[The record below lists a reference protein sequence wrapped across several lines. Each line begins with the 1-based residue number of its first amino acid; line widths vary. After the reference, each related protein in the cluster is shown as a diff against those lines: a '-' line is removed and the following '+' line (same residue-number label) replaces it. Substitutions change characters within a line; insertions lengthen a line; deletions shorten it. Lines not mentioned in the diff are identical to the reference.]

1 MYLTDRTQVANVD
14 PTDFIHIV
22 NTASTVTN
30 PAGDSFKA
38 QISQIFNLTS
48 NCCLTGGT
56 YLNGVLSFQNQ
67 SGSNAFSVPGLAFT
81 GGSGNCITDL
91 YVTNVYPCTNNIVV
105 QPQSQGKVFFG
116 ALSGA
121 SGFTV
126 DLVTESSASSTRLG
140 LNTNTPQYTFDFIS
154 YDRRSR
160 FYYDD
165 KGTEHPSL
173 QKIVFSGLSSLAL
186 AMGPFSDGGSTGLNI
201 SVRGGTS
208 TYGKIGDF
216 GETCLYSTTNAK
228 GLNIIS
234 QTPEL
239 AFPQQPDYIRFYAG
253 TSVSGASYQPHI
265 HIQGTGTTRG
275 FMGIGQ
281 GNVNPTSLVD
291 ISGSTGYSQL
301 RLRISYTP
309 TSTADSNGNIGDI
322 CWGADYI
329 YVKTSAGWK
338 RTTIGGT
345 WG

>member
-38 QISQIFNLTS
+38 QISQIFDLTS
-48 NCCLTGGT
+48 DCCLTGAT
-56 YLNGVLSFQNQ
+56 FLNGTLTFQNS
-67 SGSNAFSVPGLAFT
+67 SGSNSFSVGGLSFT

-91 YVTNVYPCTNNIVV
+91 YVTNIYPCTNNIVV
-105 QPQSQGKVFFG
+105 QPISQGKVFFG

-126 DLVTESSASSTRLG
+126 DLVTESTSATRLG
-140 LNTNTPQYTFDFIS
+140 LNTNTPQFTFDFFS

-165 KGTEHPSL
+165 KNAEHPNL
-173 QKIVFSGLSSLAL
+173 HQITFSGLSSLSL
-186 AMGPFSDGGSTGLNI
+186 AVGPFSDGGSTGLNI
-201 SVRGGTS
+201 SLRGSGS
-208 TYGKIGDF
+208 TYGNIGDF
-216 GETCLYSTTNAK
+216 GDTCLYSTTNAK

-234 QTPEL
+234 QTPETI
-239 AFPQQPDYIRFYAG
+239 FPQQPDYIRFYAG

-275 FMGIGQ
+275 YMGVGQ

-301 RLRISYTP
+301 RLRTSYIP
-309 TSTADSNGNIGDI
+309 TSTSDANGEVGNI
-322 CWGADYI
+322 CWGPDYI
-329 YVKTSAGWK
+329 YVKTSTGWK

-345 WG
+345 WS